1 MTSQTVSGYY
11 LLILITFF
19 NVRQHFFAGE
29 RRIFRFLGEKPIAM
43 IAKSS
48 LFILFMVLPGVVI
61 CQSGRENSG
70 NVPWSPLALYNA
82 EGKIRPLN
90 SGCGIYSTSEDRKIG
105 QLSFSIDCS
114 NESHRLKKG
123 FVGDRSAIRIVRQ
136 DKTYDYLKSQLYG
149 YRDCS
154 GSEYHFY
161 DGKSYELV
169 NPGEPI
175 AIYRTYAWAGKQ
187 RLTKYFYAHQR
198 SGPIKSLTL
207 RNLESDFKG
216 DALFLEKLGQLAK
229 NDFELI
235 RFRHAIN
242 LIAKSTNTCI

>member
-1 MTSQTVSGYY
+1 
-11 LLILITFF
+11 
-19 NVRQHFFAGE
+19 
-29 RRIFRFLGEKPIAM
+29 M

-48 LFILFMVLPGVVI
+48 LFFLFMVLPGVVI

-70 NVPWSPLALYNA
+70 NVPWRPFALYNA
-82 EGKIRPLN
+82 EGRIRPLT
-90 SGCGIYSTSEDRKIG
+90 SDCGIYSTSEDRKIG
-105 QLSFSIDCS
+105 KLSLAIDCS
-114 NESHRLKKG
+114 KESHRLKTG
-123 FVGDRSAIRIVRQ
+123 FVRDRSAIRIVRD

-161 DGKSYELV
+161 DGISYELV

-175 AIYRTYAWAGKQ
+175 SIYRTYVWVGKQ
-187 RLTKYFYAHQR
+187 RLTKYFYADQT
-198 SGPIKSLTL
+198 SGNIRPLTL
-207 RNLESDFKG
+207 RNLETDFK
-216 DALFLEKLGQLAK
+216 DNDLFLEKLGQLAK

-242 LIAKSTNTCI
+242 LIGRSTITGI